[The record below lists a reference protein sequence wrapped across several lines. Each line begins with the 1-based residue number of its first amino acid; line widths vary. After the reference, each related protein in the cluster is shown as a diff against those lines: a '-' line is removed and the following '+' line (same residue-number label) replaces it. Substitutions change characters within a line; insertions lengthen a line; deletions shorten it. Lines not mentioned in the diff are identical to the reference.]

1 MTSVELS
8 SGLEGLQA
16 AALKLFKQ
24 DGLLPGKSVD
34 AVAAALKW
42 RPTITLN
49 SSNHIHT
56 LVEISEDK
64 VYPQILRLRH
74 AELTQFPEP
83 VAIYVVC
90 PEEIALEAS
99 SQTDVRDLESHGFGL
114 IVVNAAGKAHKQ
126 FSAIPVVQ
134 VISASDYLNATKGL
148 PTRIKQKA
156 AQAFVDYRSR
166 PVMGVVSLTEVV
178 EGLAIRA
185 TNDAQKKGWIAP
197 ADVNGPLA
205 NALDKMYA
213 ANGCRNSRAA
223 LGGVRNYIANFRNLN
238 HHWPKNRKKA
248 HEKYVLAKH
257 GFLEGLRHVRDFPT
271 AMKNIGLSGL
281 LPPA

>member
-1 MTSVELS
+1 MASAELS
-8 SGLEGLQA
+8 SGLESLQA
-16 AALKLFKQ
+16 SALKLFKQ
-24 DGLLPGKSVD
+24 EGLLPGKSVE
-34 AVAAALKW
+34 AVMAALKW
-42 RPTITLN
+42 RPTCTLK

-56 LVEISEDK
+56 LIEVSEDK

-74 AELTQFPEP
+74 AELTQFSEP
-83 VAIYVVC
+83 VAIYVIC
-90 PEEIALEAS
+90 PEERAIEAS
-99 SQTDVRDLESHGFGL
+99 FLAEVRDLESHGFGL

-126 FSAIPVVQ
+126 FSAIPIVQ

-148 PTRIKQKA
+148 PTRVKQKA
-156 AQAFVDYRSR
+156 AQAFADYRSK

-185 TNDAQKKGWIAP
+185 IKDAHSKGWVTH
-197 ADVNGPLA
+197 ADVNGALA
-205 NALDKMYA
+205 PALDKMYLE
-213 ANGCRNSRAA
+213 NGCRNSRAA
-223 LGGVRNYIANFRNLN
+223 IGGVRSYIANFRNLN

-248 HEKYVLAKH
+248 HEKYVLARQ
-257 GFLEGLRHVRDFPT
+257 GFLEGLRHVRDFPI